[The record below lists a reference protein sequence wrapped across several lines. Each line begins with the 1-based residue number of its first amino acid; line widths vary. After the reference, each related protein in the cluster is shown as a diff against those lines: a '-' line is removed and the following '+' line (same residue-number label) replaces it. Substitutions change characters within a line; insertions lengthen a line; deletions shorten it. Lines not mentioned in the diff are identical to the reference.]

1 MIWQWITCNSSAIQG
16 LAAVAIVLL
25 TLLTL
30 IVLFGYAR
38 DTKRIARASIAQLE
52 NAQMPFVNVVQNDL
66 PPHSGWQLRN
76 QGFGP
81 ALNIKCSFVEG
92 KYIPSIT
99 TGEIFMVQNE
109 FPSIV
114 AGRVEADIRYESLSG
129 LEYHT
134 LIKWEDA
141 ELKVQFKRPERRA
154 KKKKKQR

>member
-1 MIWQWITCNSSAIQG
+1 MWQWITCNSSAIQAV
-16 LAAVAIVLL
+16 AAVGIVTL
-25 TLLTL
+25 TAVTL
-30 IVLFGYAR
+30 YVLFGYAA

-81 ALNIKCSFVEG
+81 ALNLKCSFVDG
-92 KYIPSIT
+92 KHISSLA

-134 LIKWEDA
+134 FIKWEGA
-141 ELKVQFKRPERRA
+141 EMKTQFQRPVNQQA
-154 KKKKKQR
+154 KPTSS